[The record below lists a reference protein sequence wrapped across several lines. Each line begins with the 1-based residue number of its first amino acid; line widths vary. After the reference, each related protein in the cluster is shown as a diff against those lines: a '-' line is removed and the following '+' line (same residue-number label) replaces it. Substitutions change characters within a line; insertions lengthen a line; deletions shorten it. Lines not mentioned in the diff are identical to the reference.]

1 MMQTNMMD
9 YNFLRKILY
18 SDSSEVI
25 LKAYKSLSNEGLE
38 VYVKDSKTDFKMA
51 DDNLEGVSLLMLT
64 AADWDLGKR
73 ILTDEGLQEYITDC
87 QVPEGAKSDAD
98 VVMEKYLKKQ
108 KWTYIQTAVII
119 VLAMIY
125 FMFKTFFH

>member
-1 MMQTNMMD
+1 MMD

-51 DDNLEGVSLLMLT
+51 DDNLEGVSLLMLP

-87 QVPEGAKSDAD
+87 QVPEGAKSDTD

-119 VLAMIY
+119 VLAMVY